1 VSRVPGSARSRLP
14 RSGNKG
20 NGSFEAH
27 EDSVC
32 SVSKGTTECRRM
44 PLNDQS
50 ANRNGK
56 KKQSLPQT
64 LQPSF
69 TTSFFLLTNPGAVF
83 FLNQFVD
90 SFTGLHN
97 EARGKDGKGLKTGEV
112 LDTITGMTSC
122 MQPCESGSEYIPVGF
137 QLV

>member
-1 VSRVPGSARSRLP
+1 
-14 RSGNKG
+14 
-20 NGSFEAH
+20 
-27 EDSVC
+27 
-32 SVSKGTTECRRM
+32 M

-56 KKQSLPQT
+56 KKQSLPQSN
-64 LQPSF
+64 PR
-69 TTSFFLLTNPGAVF
+69 FFAHEPGAPFF